1 MRRAASSQSNER
13 SSSSSSS
20 ICDRDG
26 LCRKVAN
33 VVFFFIVPF
42 AYGLVMAGFAVA
54 ALLDRETAMVSF
66 GGFRWMLM
74 TALIYEFVLFGVS
87 FVAALLDTGSIDKRW
102 DALFHFLV
110 TVVYVFPF
118 AMFQVT
124 YHENKYQ
131 DDPNWRSNW
140 GVALGF
146 VMIGSYVPL
155 MIRSL
160 IEACPNCSDGYRRA
174 NV

>member
-1 MRRAASSQSNER
+1 M
-13 SSSSSSS
+13 
-20 ICDRDG
+20 
-26 LCRKVAN
+26 
-33 VVFFFIVPF
+33 
-42 AYGLVMAGFAVA
+42 
-54 ALLDRETAMVSF
+54 LL
-66 GGFRWMLM
+66 
-74 TALIYEFVLFGVS
+74 TALIYEFILS
-87 FVAALLDTGSIDKRW
+87 FVGFIMAGCDGFPADKNCT
-102 DALFHFLV
+102 ALFHFLT

-118 AMFQVT
+118 AMFQIT

-155 MIRSL
+155 MIRTL

-174 NV
+174 NI